1 MNGLL
6 TPLTRVY
13 RGARIA
19 HVAATVYASYKVPE
33 AERFTQT
40 FCAVCGSKVPR
51 INTQLGYAA
60 IPAGSLDDD
69 PGVRPMAHIYVDS
82 KAAWDEISDE
92 LPRYAENRT

>member
-1 MNGLL
+1 
-6 TPLTRVY
+6 
-13 RGARIA
+13 
-19 HVAATVYASYKVPE
+19 
-33 AERFTQT
+33 
-40 FCAVCGSKVPR
+40 VCGSKVPR
-51 INTQLGYAA
+51 INTQLGYVA